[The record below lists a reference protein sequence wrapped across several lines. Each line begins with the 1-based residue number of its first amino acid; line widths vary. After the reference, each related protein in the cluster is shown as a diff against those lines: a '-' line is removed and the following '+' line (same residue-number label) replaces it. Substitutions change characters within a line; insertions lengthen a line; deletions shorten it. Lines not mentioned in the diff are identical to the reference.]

1 MALLSQISIS
11 KYLFYKTIENRN
23 FIYFKFAFCSFI
35 FYPPLRLLPLFVRF
49 RFTLASLSLQ
59 ISLVFQIDSFHQFLF
74 KACPPSGVRGL
85 SSFVIH
91 LFLHFSFTF
100 PSYFLRSFFVHS
112 SFIVRLLFVFCSSF
126 VHHLF
131 VICSSFVRHL
141 FVFSSSFLRLLF
153 ICPCGSHR
161 LSYKLSI
168 STLFHSLAPIC

>member
-100 PSYFLRSFFVHS
+100 PSLFLHFSFIFSSFILRSFFVHCS
-112 SFIVRLLFVFCSSF
+112 SFVRLLFVFCSSF
-126 VHHLF
+126 VRHLL
-131 VICSSFVRHL
+131 VICSSFVRL
-141 FVFSSSFLRLLF
+141 FFVFSSSFVYLPVR
-153 ICPCGSHR
+153 
-161 LSYKLSI
+161 
-168 STLFHSLAPIC
+168 LAPSFL